1 MSRIY
6 PTYDECRCYVVLTDV
21 FGLENITLSDKPDVI
36 FDDKK
41 FGIEIVSALSE
52 DVHKVNTYFENL
64 KDEKNKP
71 VLPKTA
77 KEISTGF
84 VIGPDDNTESD
95 IRKIN
100 EMICVKRQKKN
111 NYEKTEK
118 IGLYITSY
126 LTESPDID
134 VNDICSKIYKDN
146 TDEFNFIIFE
156 FLNNGPQIV
165 CCYGDKINIINIADQ
180 DYIMGKKAE
189 EMYICKN
196 NF

>member
-21 FGLENITLSDKPDVI
+21 FGLKNITLSDKPDLI
-36 FDDKK
+36 SDDKK

-52 DVHKVNTYFENL
+52 DVHKVDTYFENL
-64 KDEKNKP
+64 KDEKNKF
-71 VLPKTA
+71 VLPKTV

-84 VIGPDDNTESD
+84 VIGPDDNIESD
-95 IRKIN
+95 IQKIN
-100 EMICVKRQKKN
+100 KMIRVKRQKKN

-118 IGLYITSY
+118 LGLYITSY
-126 LTESPDID
+126 LTEYPNID

-146 TDEFNFIIFE
+146 IDEFDFIIFE

-165 CCYGDKINIINIADQ
+165 CCYGDKNIIINIADQ
-180 DYIMGKKAE
+180 DYIIGKKAKE
-189 EMYICKN
+189 IYNCKK
-196 NF
+196 